1 MSSVSKYLSF
11 KPTPEQDELV
21 GRFLDFL
28 DSDNQVFIMSGYAGT
43 GKTSM
48 VLGLVKMLDEM
59 DVPSVLLASTG
70 RASKVLQDKALR
82 ECSTIHRQIYSL
94 VTKIDERTKQDS
106 DYKLKFRLTTNT
118 ADAQTIYFV
127 DESSMIADTDS
138 LNMNLEFGTGRL
150 LTDFFKY
157 LNGRK
162 VVFIGDP
169 AQLPPVTYI
178 LSPALNPTYIEKHF
192 NRGVSFFELTQ
203 VMRFGDNTGI
213 AYNTSKL
220 RLNISQN
227 RFPLLKIKT
236 TDCNDIS
243 IIRGQAGLAA
253 KLYSIIKLEGI
264 YSVIGICFTN
274 KMVNIINSDVRKFL
288 FPGKQ
293 AQINNG
299 ELLIVVQN
307 NYKFGISNGEHVEVI
322 GSTGRF
328 VERAGVKFVELEL
341 RGHDVKGS
349 YIFKTWVLSDF
360 LFSEKASLDFEVE
373 KMLLRDYII
382 RMRIKNIEL
391 GSPEFYEGL
400 LDDEFLNALRVKF
413 GYCITCHKAQGGEW
427 KNVVLALE
435 PVLFFQSPE
444 VVYRWAY
451 TAISRAREK
460 LYILEN
466 KCLI

>member
-1 MSSVSKYLSF
+1 
-11 KPTPEQDELV
+11 
-21 GRFLDFL
+21 
-28 DSDNQVFIMSGYAGT
+28 
-43 GKTSM
+43 
-48 VLGLVKMLDEM
+48 
-59 DVPSVLLASTG
+59 
-70 RASKVLQDKALR
+70 
-82 ECSTIHRQIYSL
+82 
-94 VTKIDERTKQDS
+94 
-106 DYKLKFRLTTNT
+106 
-118 ADAQTIYFV
+118 
-127 DESSMIADTDS
+127 
-138 LNMNLEFGTGRL
+138 
-150 LTDFFKY
+150 
-157 LNGRK
+157 
-162 VVFIGDP
+162 
-169 AQLPPVTYI
+169 
-178 LSPALNPTYIEKHF
+178 
-192 NRGVSFFELTQ
+192 
-203 VMRFGDNTGI
+203 
-213 AYNTSKL
+213 
-220 RLNISQN
+220 
-227 RFPLLKIKT
+227 
-236 TDCNDIS
+236 
-243 IIRGQAGLAA
+243 
-253 KLYSIIKLEGI
+253 
-264 YSVIGICFTN
+264 
-274 KMVNIINSDVRKFL
+274 MVNIINSDVRKFL

-322 GSTGRF
+322 GSPGRF

-435 PVLFFQSPE
+435 PVLFMQSPE